1 MAPLGGREKQ
11 ALKFRGLRPALRSIR
26 ETIGQVRRKAGS
38 IFVLVL
44 VLFLVFEL
52 DISDVARIIGII
64 ERHCCVIH
72 Q

>member
-44 VLFLVFEL
+44 FLVFEL

-64 ERHCCVIH
+64 ERHRCVIH